1 MISSNPST
9 QWFNTRN
16 MPKVPCWWCHFDC
29 LPAWV
34 FVAAAW
40 LLARAIVS
48 ARRRKAR
55 PVAWYRWVLHSEW
68 RPFFLGGGEQK
79 WLGPRY
85 LSACAILFCDPGL
98 EVLKC
103 WSVLCFGFSEEFL
116 ADTICHRFAME
127 AIGHRQAL
135 LNDFFLGLGLQMA
148 RRICGDPQDLPWD
161 PTKEEAIHHDTSL
174 WWEINSKKSKTQLLN
189 FRFSVL
195 WSWTAG
201 FLERWMGFL
210 NVFYPSVF
218 LSKMVIEANCLAC
231 NRITKGV
238 AAIQV
243 QSWPALFPEP
253 CDWSPALHLSLWF
266 IRCFFL
272 KLWQMEHRGLRF

>member
-1 MISSNPST
+1 MSLRLFACLGVCGCGLAAGMSDSFRSEAEGKT
-9 QWFNTRN
+9 SCL
-16 MPKVPCWWCHFDC
+16 VPMGIAFWM
-29 LPAWV
+29 A
-34 FVAAAW
+34 
-40 LLARAIVS
+40 
-48 ARRRKAR
+48 
-55 PVAWYRWVLHSEW
+55 
-68 RPFFLGGGEQK
+68 PFFFFWGGEQK

-201 FLERWMGFL
+201 FFGKVDGFFKCFL
-210 NVFYPSVF
+210 PFSVPFQNGDWGELLGLQSNYQRSCSNTSPKLASPFSWTMWLVASVAPF
-218 LSKMVIEANCLAC
+218 LVIY
-231 NRITKGV
+231 
-238 AAIQV
+238 
-243 QSWPALFPEP
+243 
-253 CDWSPALHLSLWF
+253 
-266 IRCFFL
+266 
-272 KLWQMEHRGLRF
+272 